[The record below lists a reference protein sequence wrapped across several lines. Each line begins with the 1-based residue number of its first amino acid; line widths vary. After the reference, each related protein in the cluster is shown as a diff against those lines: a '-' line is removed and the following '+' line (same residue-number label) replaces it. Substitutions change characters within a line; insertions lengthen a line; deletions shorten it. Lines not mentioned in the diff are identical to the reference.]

1 MSKDFK
7 INFKL
12 FQIKEGKFKIL
23 PSLSSKNIKGFF
35 IASIVLIIIT
45 SLTGWLKLDQKDLWK
60 LYNLLILRFDLK
72 NELPDLRDNEK
83 KLEAEIEVEVDRAIR
98 EYEKWESSIP
108 PRMTNKVILEDLKSP
123 KFSDTQRLVVK
134 DAIYYECPGG
144 VMGIRAVWV
153 DKDPECN

>member
-1 MSKDFK
+1 M
-7 INFKL
+7 FKL
-12 FQIKEGKFKIL
+12 FEYKDKQFKVL
-23 PSLSSKNIKGFF
+23 PSLSTKNIKGFF
-35 IASIVLIIIT
+35 IVSIVIIIIT
-45 SLTGWLKLDQKDLWK
+45 SLSGWLKFEEKDLWK
-60 LYNLLILRFDLK
+60 IYSLLIDQLNLK
-72 NELPDLRDNEK
+72 QELPDLRDNEK
-83 KLEAEIEVEVDRAIR
+83 KLEAEIELEVDRAIR
-98 EYEKWESSIP
+98 EYEQWESSVP